1 MRNLK
6 AFNLL
11 FAMHPQSVCGQK
23 ALNRYP
29 SVIELV
35 PIRSGT
41 VRSKELKFMRNS
53 NRLKSL
59 VLASALGLFL
69 ATTTFSATSNAATIK
84 NGVACK
90 KEGQKGKAGSKRYV
104 CDKNPYVSPTKL
116 TWTLTSCLDAN
127 DLFIEAKDQ
136 YEIFKDILSVSPEG
150 LAELTNLQKSST
162 SLETLMKSQVCKK
175 GK

>member
-1 MRNLK
+1 MSKSATK
-6 AFNLL
+6 AKPALIALTLGLL
-11 FAMHPQSVCGQK
+11 LSTT
-23 ALNRYP
+23 
-29 SVIELV
+29 SVITAAE
-35 PIRSGT
+35 
-41 VRSKELKFMRNS
+41 
-53 NRLKSL
+53 
-59 VLASALGLFL
+59 
-69 ATTTFSATSNAATIK
+69 AATIK

-90 KEGQKGKAGSKRYV
+90 KDGLKTKSGKKNYV
-104 CDKNPYVSPTKL
+104 CGKKPYVSPTKL

-150 LAELTNLQKSST
+150 LAELTNLQKSSA

>member
-1 MRNLK
+1 MVK
-6 AFNLL
+6 
-11 FAMHPQSVCGQK
+11 
-23 ALNRYP
+23 
-29 SVIELV
+29 
-35 PIRSGT
+35 
-41 VRSKELKFMRNS
+41 NS
-53 NRLKSL
+53 NKARA
-59 VLASALGLFL
+59 VVVAAAFGLFL
-69 ATTTFSATSNAATIK
+69 ATTAFSAVSNAAAIK

-90 KEGQKGKAGSKRYV
+90 KVGQKGKAGSKRYV

>member
-1 MRNLK
+1 M
-6 AFNLL
+6 
-11 FAMHPQSVCGQK
+11 CGQK
-23 ALNRYP
+23 AVTRYP
-29 SVIELV
+29 KLITLV
-35 PIRSGT
+35 YIRSGT
-41 VRSKELKFMRNS
+41 VRSKELKVMRRS
-53 NRLKSL
+53 NRLKS
-59 VLASALGLFL
+59 VVFASALGLFL
-69 ATTTFSATSNAATIK
+69 ATTAFSTASNAATIK

-90 KEGQKGKAGSKRYV
+90 KMGQKGKAGSKRYV

-150 LAELTNLQKSST
+150 LAELTNLQKSSA

>member
-1 MRNLK
+1 MR
-6 AFNLL
+6 
-11 FAMHPQSVCGQK
+11 S
-23 ALNRYP
+23 
-29 SVIELV
+29 
-35 PIRSGT
+35 
-41 VRSKELKFMRNS
+41 S
-53 NRLKSL
+53 NRLKSV

-69 ATTTFSATSNAATIK
+69 ATTAFSTASNAAAIK

-136 YEIFKDILSVSPEG
+136 YEIFKDILSGSPEG
-150 LAELTNLQKSST
+150 MTELGNLQKSMD
-162 SLETLMKSQVCKK
+162 SLTVLMKTKACKK
-175 GK
+175 GA